1 MIANTRY
8 GWMWSPY
15 DMLFF
20 YVITNTRTWA
30 KMQWN
35 PEQTVDGLR
44 TSNEMVNV
52 GLQTVVQ
59 FKNK

>member
-1 MIANTRY
+1 MVADTRY

-20 YVITNTRTWA
+20 YVIMNTRKWA

-35 PEQTVDGLR
+35 REKTVDGLR
-44 TSNEMVNV
+44 TSNEMMHI
-52 GLQTVVQ
+52 GL
-59 FKNK
+59 